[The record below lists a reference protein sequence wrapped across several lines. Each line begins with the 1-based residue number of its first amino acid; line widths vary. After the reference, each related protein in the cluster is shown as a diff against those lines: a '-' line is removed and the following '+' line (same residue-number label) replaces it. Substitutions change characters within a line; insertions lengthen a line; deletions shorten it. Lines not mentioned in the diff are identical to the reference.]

1 MKRRHSTIKDIA
13 KALQISVATVSRA
26 MRDTYDVSKETR
38 ERVLEMAQRLN
49 YRPNLNAQGLV
60 RRSTRNIGVIIPT
73 ITNYY
78 FSTVVMGIQEAAQ
91 KNGFNIILY
100 LTNDSPEL
108 ELQLIQNLSL
118 NSLDGLL
125 ICVSS
130 RIDSSTHFHQI
141 SEEGLPVVY
150 FDRVLDGIAASKVMQ
165 DDYNGAFMA
174 VSHLI
179 ERGYKRIAHI
189 TGPKELFF
197 TQNRLIGYIEALKSN
212 KLPVDETLIIH
223 SGFSQKAGE
232 EDIEIL
238 FDKNSNVPDAIFAV
252 NDRKAIGAI
261 LALKKRNIE
270 VGKMVGVIGFT
281 NDPIC
286 EIISPTLSTV
296 AEPAYQIGQS
306 SCNLL
311 INHINKPNFQVQEVV
326 LSGELVI
333 RESTK
338 RSEF

>member
-1 MKRRHSTIKDIA
+1 M
-13 KALQISVATVSRA
+13 
-26 MRDTYDVSKETR
+26 
-38 ERVLEMAQRLN
+38 
-49 YRPNLNAQGLV
+49 
-60 RRSTRNIGVIIPT
+60 
-73 ITNYY
+73 
-78 FSTVVMGIQEAAQ
+78 
-91 KNGFNIILY
+91 
-100 LTNDSPEL
+100 
-108 ELQLIQNLSL
+108 
-118 NSLDGLL
+118 
-125 ICVSS
+125 
-130 RIDSSTHFHQI
+130 
-141 SEEGLPVVY
+141 
-150 FDRVLDGIAASKVMQ
+150 
-165 DDYNGAFMA
+165 
-174 VSHLI
+174 
-179 ERGYKRIAHI
+179 
-189 TGPKELFF
+189 
-197 TQNRLIGYIEALKSN
+197 
-212 KLPVDETLIIH
+212 
-223 SGFSQKAGE
+223 
-232 EDIEIL
+232 
-238 FDKNSNVPDAIFAV
+238 PDAIFAV